1 MVEVF
6 LSPLLSENDKYHA
19 SNLIKQIYPNA
30 TFAPKLTPEVSF
42 RIVNPKDILYIT
54 KMNCLTMTILCLK
67 HTIEKKINIKDL
79 QTDWRIYCNL
89 FLYNKK
95 IAFYKLEEKQI
106 KRYSTM
112 VKCMGGIILNNI
124 DSNNV
129 DYVITKES
137 ENKVLQL
144 GVLPS
149 WIETLF
155 YESQYVK
162 PFYFYPKDHSSKKVN
177 KYYSNSSNLNQ
188 NDHERNKRKYSEA
201 NKLIK
206 FSPMNTRKNNLR
218 TPVNVLRSI
227 KGDNAGFILR
237 MHDNSQDIRSFIND
251 PYIENKNDSNA
262 IFTNYNNNNDE
273 KESNDNDI
281 TNCKISQ
288 TNAHNKNSNNDP
300 TKSILS
306 HNAIFNNIS
315 TEINHNK
322 LEGNAN
328 DLHAVSENI
337 VNLIEDK
344 RNSKKILTKSD
355 KSDDD
360 DDVVIITQE
369 NYFNNIEKNKK
380 KNDRIRFE
388 SNKENLINLN
398 TDEKFETNLPN
409 FRNYEKSKKDIQ
421 SFSQRKPFTV
431 ITDLNAMPNKIEQA
445 SKKAEKQNTNVFKN
459 TQKEKFTSRFLSSS
473 SSFDE
478 DEIKIIEESFNNS
491 ENKENQ
497 KKQENGILNAIQS
510 INAYTKIYN
519 DCNNNKFK
527 NTNKHT
533 SQSFDFELED
543 FSQVSQQY
551 PAPSPMI
558 IEYEQEENVL
568 GTENFSENDPF
579 LLILS
584 NL

>member
-129 DYVITKES
+129 DYIITKES

>member
-1 MVEVF
+1 
-6 LSPLLSENDKYHA
+6 
-19 SNLIKQIYPNA
+19 
-30 TFAPKLTPEVSF
+30 
-42 RIVNPKDILYIT
+42 
-54 KMNCLTMTILCLK
+54 MNCLTMTILCLK